1 MTTRLFDG
9 ARLRAELTDRGHD
22 RLIVTFDFRRSG
34 KDGFDPP
41 RPSGSFDRNGW
52 AQLAIGCSRNDWFIN
67 DETPALE
74 AALAPL
80 ADRYGRIHMLGY
92 SMGGY
97 GAFRFAAMLGAQAVV
112 ATSPQVSI
120 DPAIVP
126 FDRRF
131 RTEAA
136 GFDPSLGV
144 LPDHPA
150 LTGVI
155 VIDPFRRLDLR
166 NALMLQARFP
176 RVRIVRLAF
185 GGHPAGGAMRDAGK
199 GGVMNVQA
207 QRAAPDGRAILRQHR
222 AARRLSPAY
231 WTALAGKARA
241 RRPALAAHALDRAE
255 TLSAAKSPRA
265 G

>member
-9 ARLRAELTDRGHD
+9 ARLRADLTDAGQD
-22 RLIVTFDFRRSG
+22 RLIVTFDFRRTG

-41 RPSGSFDRNGW
+41 RASDSFARNGW
-52 AQLAIGCSRNDWFIN
+52 AQLAIGSSRNDWFVN

-74 AALAPL
+74 TALAPL
-80 ADRYGRIHMLGY
+80 AARYGRIHTLGY

-97 GAFRFAAMLGAQAVV
+97 GAFRFAATLGARAVV
-112 ATSPQVSI
+112 ATAPQVSI
-120 DPAIVP
+120 DPAVVP

-131 RTEAA
+131 RAEAA
-136 GFDPSLGV
+136 GFDPALGR
-144 LPDHPA
+144 LPDHPD

-166 NALMLQARFP
+166 NALMLQAQFP
-176 RVRIVRLAF
+176 GVRLVRLGF

-207 QRAAPDGRAILRQHR
+207 QKDTPDGRAILRQHR

-231 WTALAGKARA
+231 WTALAGKAGT
-241 RRPALAAHALDRAE
+241 RRPALADTALTRAE
-255 TLSAAKSPRA
+255 ALSAAKSPRA